1 MIQNYD
7 VLSPEQVKRIDQE
20 VMRILEEVGVS
31 FEYEPALE
39 VLKEHGVKVEGTIA
53 FFGADFVKEKL
64 AEAPSEYTLAAR
76 NPEKT
81 VTCGGNGLILT
92 PSYGPPFVYEA
103 DGTRRQSVMEDYI
116 NIIKLVQS
124 SEHINHSGGNVI
136 EPNDIDTHITHL
148 KMLEAH
154 VRYCDKPF
162 MGSAHGVQG
171 AMDSIEIAKILFGDT
186 QTVKNTPILNTLINS
201 ISPLM
206 YDERMLGALMT
217 YAEYGQSCMVSAL
230 VMSGST
236 GPVTMVET
244 LALQIAEN
252 LAGIVL
258 AQCVRSGAPC
268 IMGSTSGPADMRSM
282 SLSIGTAET
291 ALYTAATAQMA
302 RYYDIPS
309 RGGGGL
315 NDGILPDAQV
325 GYESML
331 TLGAAVNSGINFVL
345 HAAGIMQYYNAFSY
359 EKFIID
365 EEVAGLSKKFKE
377 GYAFDED
384 RFVFDDVQEV
394 GPGGHFLYQDST
406 MEFMGDLRRPVL
418 SFRDTFEA
426 WEDEGSK
433 SAAERATDLWH
444 KRLDEYV
451 QPEMDAKMEAELTSF
466 IESRTKELI

>member
-1 MIQNYD
+1 MIPNYD
-7 VLSPEQVKRIDQE
+7 VLTPDQVKRIDQE
-20 VMRILEEVGVS
+20 ALRILEEVGVS

-39 VLKEHGVKVEGTIA
+39 VLREHGVKVEGTIA
-53 FFGADFVKEKL
+53 FFGPDFVKDKL
-64 AEAPSEYTLAAR
+64 SEAPSEFTLAAR

-81 VTCGGNGLILT
+81 VKCGGDGLILT

-116 NIIKLVQS
+116 NVIKLVQG

-186 QTVKNTPILNTLINS
+186 ETVKNTPILNTLINS

-217 YAEYGQSCMVSAL
+217 YAEYGQSSMVSAL

-244 LALQIAEN
+244 LALQIAET

-302 RYYDIPS
+302 RYYGIPS

-331 TLGAAVNSGINFVL
+331 TLGATVNSGVNFVL

-406 MEFMGDLRRPVL
+406 MEYLGDLRRPVL
-418 SFRDTFEA
+418 SFRDTYEA
-426 WEDEGSK
+426 WEEDGRK
-433 SAAERATDLWH
+433 SASARATDLWH
-444 KRLDEYV
+444 KRLEEYV

>member
-1 MIQNYD
+1 MITTYD
-7 VLSPEQVKRIDQE
+7 VLTPEQVERIDRE
-20 VMRILEEVGVS
+20 VLRILEEVGVH
-31 FEYEPALE
+31 FEYQPALD
-39 VLKEHGVKVEGTIA
+39 VLGGFDGVKIENNIA
-53 FFGADFVKEKL
+53 YFQPDFVKAKI
-64 AEAPSEYTLAAR
+64 AEAPSEFTLAAR
-76 NPEKT
+76 DPEKT
-81 VTCGGNGLILT
+81 VTCGGRNLILT

-116 NIIKLVQS
+116 NVMKLVQT

-162 MGSAHGVQG
+162 MGSAHGIHG
-171 AMDSIEIAKILFGDT
+171 AKDSIEIAKIIFGDEE
-186 QTVKNTPILNTLINS
+186 TVKNTPILNTLINS
-201 ISPLM
+201 ISPLT
-206 YDERMLGALMT
+206 YDERMLGAMMT
-217 YAEYGQSCMVSAL
+217 YAEYGQSSMVSAL

-244 LALQIAEN
+244 LALQIAET

-268 IMGSTSGPADMRSM
+268 IIGSTSGPADMRSM

-291 ALYTAATAQMA
+291 ALYTAATAQIA
-302 RYYDIPS
+302 RYYGIPS

-315 NDGILPDAQV
+315 NDGVLCDAQI

-331 TLGAAVNSGINFVL
+331 TLGAAVSSEINFVL

-365 EEVAGLSKKFKE
+365 EEIAGLTKKFKE
-377 GYAFDED
+377 GYIFDED
-384 RFVFDDVQEV
+384 RFVFDDVKEV
-394 GPGGHFLYQDST
+394 GPSGHFLYEDST
-406 MEFMGDLRRPVL
+406 MEFMGDLRMPVL
-418 SFRDTFEA
+418 SFRSTYEE
-426 WEDEGSK
+426 WEETGSK
-433 SAAERATDLWH
+433 SASQRATDLWH

-451 QPEMDAKMEAELTSF
+451 QPEMDPQMDKELTNF
-466 IESRTKELI
+466 IKSKTEN